1 MTWGNQP
8 LESATPIASDV
19 SYLLEPYRWWQWV
32 NLVTWWYPLNGFLI
46 SHYPGEGHLVQ
57 VLWANA
63 KEEGLLYFR
72 IRIVLACNAMFL
84 SLSYSFRYRI
94 IASYDHITA
103 SLTASESAICKE
115 SQWYESRVRVN
126 EFLWILRVNWV
137 VVCTFT
143 AHWKVSV
150 AVLLP
155 QKLLIYLNSQL
166 VYYRHLFDPTS
177 ISAIN
182 TTNGKKWNYL
192 FF

>member
-19 SYLLEPYRWWQWV
+19 SNLLEPFHWWQWV
-32 NLVTWWYPLNGFLI
+32 NLVTWWYPLNGFAYHI
-46 SHYPGEGHLVQ
+46 TQGRGIWCRSCEQTQKMRV
-57 VLWANA
+57 
-63 KEEGLLYFR
+63 LLYIR
-72 IRIVLACNAMFL
+72 IRAVLACNTIFL

-94 IASYDHITA
+94 IASYHHITA

-143 AHWKVSV
+143 ARWKVSV
-150 AVLLP
+150 AVPQP
-155 QKLLIYLNSQL
+155 QKFLIYINSQL
-166 VYYRHLFDPTS
+166 VCLRPVRILNPVKLITGVC
-177 ISAIN
+177 SAP
-182 TTNGKKWNYL
+182 L
-192 FF
+192 ALVL